1 MSETKMPNEDVRAEI
16 ILYQSDGQDV
26 PVQVH
31 LMDDTLWM
39 PQREIADLFETSQ
52 QNVSLRRG
60 IVSLEDVSAAMR
72 YLAPSLRAVLD
83 LIRESGGAAV
93 LPMSGELR
101 ELVDRR
107 LLRASEGP
115 AGTFTWSLSPGVM
128 RYIEEEERDAGAP
141 VVAAGNGH
149 EKKGARAR

>member
-1 MSETKMPNEDVRAEI
+1 MTETKMPNEDVRAEI

-115 AGTFTWSLSPGVM
+115 
-128 RYIEEEERDAGAP
+128 RRDVHVVP
-141 VVAAGNGH
+141 VARGH
-149 EKKGARAR
+149 EVHRGGGTGRRRPGSGRRERA